1 MHINYP
7 SVHILIPNF
16 DRRFHSSFLRWNC
29 MLRYVVYLELYKTI
43 TINQLLFMPK
53 LLFNFVWVE
62 DIHYRRCHVHSLWWY
77 HCISLTMLTLLVMV
91 ALILV
96 FITEPARIK
105 VQSRRQKFK
114 SRLHYHNNHNNKTLV
129 ANYGIFS
136 TIYFKNNERDDLLR
150 WSHFIVL
157 FIAW

>member
-16 DRRFHSSFLRWNC
+16 DRRFHCSFLRWNC
-29 MLRYVVYLELYKTI
+29 MLRYVVYLELYKI
-43 TINQLLFMPK
+43 Y
-53 LLFNFVWVE
+53 VWVE
-62 DIHYRRCHVHSLWWY
+62 DIHYRRCHVHSFWWY
-77 HCISLTMLTLLVMV
+77 YCTSLIMLTLLVMV

-129 ANYGIFS
+129 ANYGTYS
-136 TIYFKNNERDDLLR
+136 TIYFNNNERDDLLR
-150 WSHFIVL
+150 WSHFIML
-157 FIAW
+157 FKAW